1 MRRFIIIGLI
11 FVGIASAAGLY
22 FFNQYWIHR
31 YDHLIARHAGVY
43 RLDEKLVWSVIYEE
57 TYFRASI
64 IGDANEVGLMQV
76 TPTVAREWAAET
88 GLKNLKAQAENDVI
102 NLLRDPETN
111 IQIGSWYLEKLRT
124 NYRGFPAEKSMT
136 LAAYNAG
143 ASRVTEW
150 TKDTNASK
158 LTREEFISRIT
169 IPSTKAYVTSILK
182 RYDAEKSGINP
193 K

>member
-1 MRRFIIIGLI
+1 MRRFIIAGLI
-11 FVGIASAAGLY
+11 LGAVAFAAGLY

-31 YDHLIARHAGVY
+31 YDELIARQASVY
-43 RLDEKLVWSVIYEE
+43 RLDEKFVWSVIYEE
-57 TYFRASI
+57 TYFRAWM
-64 IGDANEVGLMQV
+64 IGDAKEVGLMQV

-102 NLLRDPETN
+102 NLLSDPETN
-111 IQIGSWYLEKLRT
+111 IQIGCWYLEKLRT
-124 NYRGFPAEKSMT
+124 NYRDFPAEKAMT

-150 TKDTNASK
+150 TKDTEASK
-158 LTREEFISRIT
+158 LTREEFISRIG

-182 RYDAEKSGINP
+182 RYDAAAQK
-193 K
+193 